1 MATKTAK
8 TGGSNL
14 KITLHAGLVHKMESQ
29 RRVVRALGLTKHGS
43 TVVHADSPTIRGM
56 VRKVEHM
63 VTVEPT
69 SEPSTSKVQK
79 KKAGAQKKS
88 G

>member
-8 TGGSNL
+8 SGGSML

-29 RRVVRALGLTKHGS
+29 RKVVRALGLRKQGS
-43 TVVHADSPTIRGM
+43 AVVHADTPTIRGM

-69 SEPSTSKVQK
+69 TEPSTSKIQK
-79 KKAGAQKKS
+79 KKAAK
-88 G
+88 